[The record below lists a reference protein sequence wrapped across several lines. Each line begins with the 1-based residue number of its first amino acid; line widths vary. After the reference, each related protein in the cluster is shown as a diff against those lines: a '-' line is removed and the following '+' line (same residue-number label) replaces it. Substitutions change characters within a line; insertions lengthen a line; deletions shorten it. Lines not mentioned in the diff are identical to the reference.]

1 MDKVFQ
7 EKDLHPITHK
17 EFNEFIKGKGFKGR
31 NNYRLA
37 DLKAM
42 FGFKPMIT
50 GSPVMISS
58 DGMEPMRFDS
68 MSKASTST
76 GIPYITLLYSKKN
89 SKNRVPS
96 TGKEYT
102 IIYHLLKCHTVV
114 LRGKLQSL
122 KME

>member
-1 MDKVFQ
+1 M
-7 EKDLHPITHK
+7 PIRHK

-31 NNYRLA
+31 NNYKLR

-76 GIPYITLLYSKKN
+76 GIPYITLLYGKKN
-89 SKNRVPS
+89 SR
-96 TGKEYT
+96 
-102 IIYHLLKCHTVV
+102 H
-114 LRGKLQSL
+114 
-122 KME
+122 